1 MKNKKISCIYKITC
15 KPNNKIYIGQSIDV
29 YDRLFRQH
37 RTQLRNNSHD
47 NSHLQNAFNKYGEEN
62 FEFELIKACKIKY
75 LDRFEKLYIRIYDA
89 LNQR

>member
-1 MKNKKISCIYKITC
+1 MKNKKISGIYKITC

-62 FEFELIKACKIKY
+62 FEFELIKACKIVS
-75 LDRFEKLYIRIYDA
+75 
-89 LNQR
+89 